1 MKEPYRKYLKAS
13 LNLLTALLILLAA
26 IFLLP
31 KILGFFLPFVVG
43 AIIAMIANPLVHFLD
58 KRIRIRRKAGGAIV
72 IIAAIGLVVG
82 GGYVLISR
90 LVKEVTAFAGELPE
104 LWSILQADFSHAANS
119 MQKFSGALPSQ
130 LKEEVAVAAD
140 SLGSFFN
147 GIANSLSS
155 PTVSAVGNIAKNIP
169 GVFIGIIMAILSAY
183 FFVAQ
188 KEEIIGALRR
198 YIPAGVQQKW
208 GILYDSLI
216 GAVGGYFKAQL
227 KIGVWMYVLL
237 LIGFAVLG
245 VEHAAL
251 ISLGI
256 ALLDFFPVFGTG
268 TVLVPWAIVKFL
280 GGNYKLAIG
289 LLVIWGA
296 GQLARQLI
304 QPKIVGDSVGM
315 PAVPT
320 LFLLYIGYKVG
331 GIGGMIIAVPVGII
345 LVRMYQAGFFST
357 TIDSFLILIN
367 GFNRFRRLSDK
378 DKKGIGEQEEGK

>member
-1 MKEPYRKYLKAS
+1 MKDPYRKYLKAS
-13 LNLLTALLILLAA
+13 LNLLTALLILLAVL
-26 IFLLP
+26 FLLP

-43 AIIAMIANPLVHFLD
+43 AMIAMIANPLVHFLD

-72 IIAAIGLVVG
+72 IIAAIGLVIG

-90 LVKEVTAFAGELPE
+90 LVEEAVAFAGELPE
-104 LWSILQADFSHAANS
+104 LWSILQSDFSHAANS
-119 MQKFSGALPSQ
+119 MQKFSGAFPSQ

-169 GVFIGIIMAILSAY
+169 GIFIGIIMAILSAY

-188 KEEIIGALRR
+188 KEEIISVLHR
-198 YIPAGVQQKW
+198 YIPAGVRQKW

-216 GAVGGYFKAQL
+216 GAVGGYFKAQF

-256 ALLDFFPVFGTG
+256 AVLDFFPVFGTG
-268 TVLVPWAIVKFL
+268 TVLVPWAAVKFL

-289 LLVIWGA
+289 LLIIWGA

-345 LVRMYQAGFFST
+345 LVRMYEAGFFST
-357 TIDSFLILIN
+357 TIDSFLILFN

-378 DKKGIGEQEEGK
+378 DRKGIGEQEEGK